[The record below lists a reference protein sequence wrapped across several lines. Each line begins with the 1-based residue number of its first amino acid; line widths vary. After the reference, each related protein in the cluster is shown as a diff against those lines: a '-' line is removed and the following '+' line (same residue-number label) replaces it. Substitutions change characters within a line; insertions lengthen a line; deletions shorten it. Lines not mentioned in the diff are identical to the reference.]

1 MKLKLLVLFFLVLF
15 QIASFGQSN
24 GTLKGTVRDA
34 TTKETLIGA
43 TVLIVG
49 TYKGMACD
57 IDGNYQINDIKPG
70 DYSIKVS
77 FLGYADQIFNGIR
90 IEAGKT
96 KTLDVA
102 LTSRAQSIKE
112 VVIVGE
118 KNLVNLESAASE
130 VRISAEEI
138 SSMNVR
144 NVQDVVA
151 MQAGVS
157 QTPDGL
163 QIRGARVYETQYV
176 VDGISA
182 QDPLA
187 GTGFGV
193 EVSSGSI
200 GDLQLIT
207 GGAGAEFGDGSS
219 GVITTQIKEGGKKFE
234 VGGNWQTD
242 NLIGLY
248 NGPAQWRTDNAELNF
263 AGPVPFTNK
272 KVTFFNNLSVNLTD
286 QYFGNTARQL
296 HSSLFPS
303 NDSLWAP
310 RYDNKYSHTFKLAY
324 QIKPGTKLTI
334 TNQHS
339 LAINQNTRSLQIVGF
354 DAILAPGYQWERS
367 LNLDNATT
375 YTHHSNLTALN
386 LNHFINNNLNLSIS
400 AGRLFTKLRADAN
413 GRPFREETVDQ
424 IYDESSIVTN
434 PVELFNPGDSVL
446 FVLPGPGLVNNGGI
460 SSVWH
465 DHYVEEY
472 TFKTKFSYYPKN
484 KTHKFSFG
492 EELKI
497 TEYQWVDVTR
507 PWVGAPIQISDSVS
521 TPSISIGSSN
531 DIWKVRPV
539 SGGLFVQ
546 DVITYKGIQATLG
559 LRWNFWAPGG
569 FADNAIADS
578 TSPVLDQ
585 VRTDY
590 MNETFGFFG
599 NRVKSRLLPK
609 VNVSF
614 PVTENNILYFN
625 YGHSMRL
632 PHPRFVYAGLDP
644 EFQDR
649 SFLSFLGNPNLNPEV
664 NVSYEIGTKSQITK
678 DIAITVS
685 AFNNNRFD
693 YIVQRRVLVR
703 DQTGRFVAKRMYINQ
718 DYAKIMGLELGVY
731 NRIGRMFRT
740 FFNATYQVARGK
752 SNSARE
758 AGLQIENNGQVE
770 LSTEQYLSF
779 DRPWDLKLGFTFN
792 ADSTV
797 RLGRV
802 NFKNFSVF
810 AAATYK
816 SGFRYTPQALEGF
829 NDLGRPLFISL
840 DDQYLQEQATPWF
853 WIDLKLSRNFLLN
866 QNGKGIMLTFEIKN
880 LTNYRSSQIINPVT
894 GTAYR
899 DGDPVPN
906 TWRDPRFI
914 SPEERGAP
922 PDNPARFLQPRQFL
936 AGISFK
942 F

>member
-1 MKLKLLVLFFLVLF
+1 MMKKALLICLVLIQAIVVLA
-15 QIASFGQSN
+15 QDGS
-24 GTLKGTVRDA
+24 LKGTVRDSQ
-34 TTKETLIGA
+34 TKETLIGA

-57 IDGNYQINDIKPG
+57 IDGNYIIKDIKPG

-77 FLGYADQIFNGIR
+77 FLGYADQIFNGIK
-90 IEAGKT
+90 IEEDKT
-96 KTLDVA
+96 KTLDIE
-102 LTSRAQSIKE
+102 LTSRAQSIQE

-130 VRISAEEI
+130 VKISAEEI

-144 NVQDVVA
+144 SVQDVVA
-151 MQAGVS
+151 LQAGVS

-163 QIRGARVYETQYV
+163 QIRGARVYETQYL

-219 GVITTQIKEGGKKFE
+219 GVITTQIKEGSKTFE
-234 VGGNWQTD
+234 IAGNWQTD
-242 NLIGLY
+242 NFIGLY
-248 NGPAQWRTDNAELNF
+248 EGDSQWKTDNVELSF

-272 KVTFFNNLSVNLTD
+272 KVTFFNNISMNLTD
-286 QYFGNTARQL
+286 QYFGSTANQL
-296 HSSLFPS
+296 HSSLFS
-303 NDSLWAP
+303 KNDSLWAP
-310 RYDNKYSHTFKLAY
+310 RYDNKFSHTFKLAY
-324 QIKPGTKLTI
+324 QIKPGTKLTL

-386 LNHFINNNLNLSIS
+386 LNHFINNNLNLNIS
-400 AGRLFTKLRADAN
+400 VGRLFTNLRADAN
-413 GRPFREETVDQ
+413 GRPFRAETVDQ
-424 IYDESSIVTN
+424 IYDEESIVTN

-460 SSVWH
+460 TSTWH

-472 TFKTKFSYYPKN
+472 TIKTKFSYYPQN

-492 EELKI
+492 EELKL
-497 TEYQWVDVTR
+497 TEYQWVDVTA

-531 DIWKVRPV
+531 DIWKVNPV
-539 SGGLFVQ
+539 SGGLFFQ

-559 LRWNFWAPGG
+559 LRYNFWAPGK
-569 FADNAIADS
+569 FADNAISDS

-590 MNETFGFFG
+590 MDETFGFFG
-599 NRVKSRLLPK
+599 SRVKSRLLPK

-644 EFQDR
+644 EYQDR
-649 SFLSFLGNPNLNPEV
+649 SFLSFLGNPNLNPEI

-678 DIAITVS
+678 DIALTVS

-693 YIVQRRVLVR
+693 YIVQRRVLVK

-718 DYAKIMGLELGVY
+718 DYAKITGLELGIY

-797 RLGRV
+797 KLGRV
-802 NFKNFSVF
+802 NFKNISVF
-810 AAATYK
+810 ASATYK
-816 SGFRYTPQALEGF
+816 SGFRYTPQVLEGY
-829 NDLGRPLFISL
+829 NDLGRPQFVSL

-853 WIDLKLSRNFLLN
+853 WVDLKLSRNFFIAKN
-866 QNGKGIMLTFEIKN
+866 KGVMFTLEFKN
-880 LTNYRSSQIINPVT
+880 ITNHKNAQIINPVT
-894 GTAYR
+894 GRAYEV
-899 DGDPVPN
+899 GDDVPN
-906 TWRDPRFI
+906 GWRDPRYI
-914 SPEERGAP
+914 SPEENGAP
-922 PDNPARFLQPRQFL
+922 PDNPARFLQPRQIL
-936 AGISFK
+936 AGLSFK